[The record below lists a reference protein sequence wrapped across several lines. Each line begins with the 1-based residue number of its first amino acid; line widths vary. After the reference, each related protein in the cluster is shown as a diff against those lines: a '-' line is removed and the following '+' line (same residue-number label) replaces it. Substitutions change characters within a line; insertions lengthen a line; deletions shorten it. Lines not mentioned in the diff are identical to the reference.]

1 MDKII
6 IRKISSLE
14 FPSNQQKINWL
25 YLQNKDGTEDMISY
39 LQVEN
44 LSKRFG
50 EQLLFEHISFG
61 VGKGQKVA
69 LIAKNGMGKSTLL
82 RIIAGK
88 DTPESGTV
96 IFRND
101 IRVGIL
107 EQEPTLEAEN
117 TVFEE
122 VFRSDAPALALIR
135 EYEEAVKRE
144 DTEALERLIPEMDAH
159 GAWDYETTVKQI
171 LSELKIDLYD
181 RKIRHLSGG
190 QKKRVGL
197 AKVLISNPDF
207 LILDEPTNHLDIDSK
222 EILEKALN
230 DYTGTL
236 LYVSHDR
243 YFINQTATRIL
254 DLTNHTLVNYMGSY
268 DYYLEKRDELTA
280 KYAPA
285 QESSKPSPAVSQEKL
300 SWKQK
305 KEEEARKRKRENDL
319 KKTERRIEELEERD
333 GEINQ
338 LLSQPEIATDVWQCT
353 QLSQEQ
359 ETIQD
364 ELETLYEQWEDL
376 AEASEQISS

>member
-1 MDKII
+1 
-6 IRKISSLE
+6 
-14 FPSNQQKINWL
+14 
-25 YLQNKDGTEDMISY
+25 MISY

-69 LIAKNGMGKSTLL
+69 LIARNGMGKSTLL

-88 DTPESGTV
+88 DMPESGTV

-135 EYEEAVKRE
+135 EYEEAVEQE

-207 LILDEPTNHLDIDSK
+207 LILDEPTNHLDI
-222 EILEKALN
+222 EMTEWLEEYLGRAN
-230 DYTGTL
+230 MTL
-236 LYVSHDR
+236 LMVTHDR
-243 YFINQTATRIL
+243 YFLDRVCNQIIEIDAYGL
-254 DLTNHTLVNYMGSY
+254 FAYNGNYA
-268 DYYLEKRDELTA
+268 YYLESGRNASKAGTRRWTRHGISCAQSRSGCGGCRRHEGTRRNIGLTIFT
-280 KYAPA
+280 
-285 QESSKPSPAVSQEKL
+285 S
-300 SWKQK
+300 
-305 KEEEARKRKRENDL
+305 
-319 KKTERRIEELEERD
+319 
-333 GEINQ
+333 
-338 LLSQPEIATDVWQCT
+338 
-353 QLSQEQ
+353 
-359 ETIQD
+359 
-364 ELETLYEQWEDL
+364 
-376 AEASEQISS
+376 

>member
-135 EYEEAVKRE
+135 EKRH
-144 DTEALERLIPEMDAH
+144 TRMPPL
-159 GAWDYETTVKQI
+159 
-171 LSELKIDLYD
+171 
-181 RKIRHLSGG
+181 
-190 QKKRVGL
+190 VG
-197 AKVLISNPDF
+197 
-207 LILDEPTNHLDIDSK
+207 
-222 EILEKALN
+222 
-230 DYTGTL
+230 
-236 LYVSHDR
+236 
-243 YFINQTATRIL
+243 
-254 DLTNHTLVNYMGSY
+254 
-268 DYYLEKRDELTA
+268 
-280 KYAPA
+280 
-285 QESSKPSPAVSQEKL
+285 
-300 SWKQK
+300 
-305 KEEEARKRKRENDL
+305 
-319 KKTERRIEELEERD
+319 
-333 GEINQ
+333 
-338 LLSQPEIATDVWQCT
+338 
-353 QLSQEQ
+353 
-359 ETIQD
+359 
-364 ELETLYEQWEDL
+364 
-376 AEASEQISS
+376 